1 MFSACSGERKC
12 NHGFGSMLRCHLLAK
27 ASRCP
32 TQGVSDVYGGGP
44 EGRHDSKVKR
54 SNKQGETVKK
64 NQTWQSFGANDAN
77 TWKWPNIR
85 PSLAFSLARLRK
97 KHQQVTK
104 GERGG
109 PGRTEENR
117 GGPRRTE
124 EVPRSSEEVPRK
136 FRGSS
141 EEVPRKNRG
150 GPRRGSR
157 GPKRLR
163 EAST

>member
-1 MFSACSGERKC
+1 MASAPCSAVTCWQRRPDVPPKEYQTYMAVARRAGTT
-12 NHGFGSMLRCHLLAK
+12 AK
-27 ASRCP
+27 SNEVTNRA
-32 TQGVSDVYGGGP
+32 
-44 EGRHDSKVKR
+44 KR
-54 SNKQGETVKK
+54 SKK
-64 NQTWQSFGANDAN
+64 PNMAEFFCANDAN